1 MGRWFSYFLH
11 RKECIII
18 ASTELKTS
26 VTYEATGEQTVFNI
40 PFDYLRN
47 SFVKAKIGDDGE
59 PMEYG
64 TDYEVANRQI
74 TFTTAPVGMLYV
86 YRETSTDRMVQ
97 FMEGSVLKAADMNL
111 STLQQLHIIEEGQ
124 DWTRESSILLDEEDN
139 AWEARNAPIKNVG
152 DPVNPQDAVTKKYIE
167 DVKTGF
173 ISVMTQTKDSC
184 IAALN
189 STKESCISTLNS
201 IKDSCIS
208 TINSTKDAAVA
219 AITELKE
226 TFSTFVSNKTDEVTT
241 LKNQAETAAANADK
255 SAELAQKWA
264 ESANSPDGEAD
275 SKSSKTWAAEAAQS
289 ADEALQAAES
299 VGDPYTSISEE
310 NGIHKFVKGSGT
322 TTTLETIAKDRE
334 GNLIDKTYT
343 KISPDYFYR
352 EKIFTS
358 TSGGITIH
366 AGLRVVINDNLY
378 INNADVT
385 LETVSAGDANSR
397 AGQDVYIY
405 ACVPE
410 SGTSPTFV
418 LSRNSTVPT
427 DYTAENSRKIGGFH
441 CLGVNVGTITGHTL
455 SGYTKGSILPQTI
468 WDLIHRP
475 SCDSPEGMFYVP
487 ESDTWMDIYGLSWD
501 GSKLVSVYGGTWADG
516 TSAKKWH
523 GEATLEQLMKQGK
536 RLPWRHEF
544 QMAAKGSNEQT
555 NIQGSNDPS
564 TTGGHLDTAGR
575 RMISN
580 YGGEDMCGVMWQW
593 TMDLGF
599 AGGSGWTDAVYS
611 STVDDRSYGQ
621 SYGNLYRL
629 LVGGRWANGA
639 SCGSRCALCNRVSS
653 YVRAYGGAR
662 GASEPLFR
670 NALKRKTA

>member
-1 MGRWFSYFLH
+1 MGRWFSYFLN
-11 RKECIII
+11 RKECITI

-74 TFTTAPVGMLYV
+74 TFTTAPVGLLYV

-124 DWTRESSILLDEEDN
+124 DWTRENSILLDEEDN

-189 STKESCISTLNS
+189 STKE
-201 IKDSCIS
+201 
-208 TINSTKDAAVA
+208 
-219 AITELKE
+219 

-241 LKNQAETAAANADK
+241 LKNQAETAAANADN
-255 SAELAQKWA
+255 SAELAQRWA
-264 ESANSPDGEAD
+264 ESDNSPDGEAE

-352 EKIFTS
+352 EKIFTP
-358 TSGGITIH
+358 TSRGITIH
-366 AGLRVVINDNLY
+366 TGLRVVINDNLY

-385 LETVSAGDANSR
+385 LETVSVGDANSR

-418 LSRNSTVPT
+418 LSRNSTVPAG
-427 DYTAENSRKIGGFH
+427 YTAENSRKIGGFH
-441 CLGVNVGTITGHTL
+441 CLAVNVGTITGHTL

-564 TTGGHLDTAGR
+564 TTGGHVDTAGR

-599 AGGSGWTDAVYS
+599 AGGGGWTDSVYS

-629 LVGGRWANGA
+629 LVGGRWLTGA
-639 SCGSRCALCNRVSS
+639 SCGSRCAACDLVSS
-653 YVRAYGGAR
+653 GVYAHYGAR

>member
-1 MGRWFSYFLH
+1 MGRWFSYFLN
-11 RKECIII
+11 RKECITI

-86 YRETSTDRMVQ
+86 YRETPTDRMVQ

-173 ISVMTQTKDSC
+173 I
-184 IAALN
+184 N
-189 STKESCISTLNS
+189 
-201 IKDSCIS
+201 
-208 TINSTKDAAVA
+208 
-219 AITELKE
+219 
-226 TFSTFVSNKTDEVTT
+226 EVTT
-241 LKNQAETAAANADK
+241 LKNQAETAAANADG

-275 SKSSKTWAAEAAQS
+275 SKSSKTWAAKAAQS
-289 ADEALQAAES
+289 AAEALQAAES

-352 EKIFTS
+352 EKFFTP

-366 AGLRVVINDNLY
+366 AGLKVVINDNLY

-385 LETVSAGDANSR
+385 LETVSVGDANSR

-418 LSRNSTVPT
+418 LSRNSTVPA

-441 CLGVNVGTITGHTL
+441 CLAVNVGTITGHIL

-475 SCDSPEGMFYVP
+475 ACDSPEGMFYVP

-564 TTGGHLDTAGR
+564 TTGGHVDTAGR

-593 TMDLGF
+593 AMDLGF
-599 AGGSGWTDAVYS
+599 AGGSGWTDSVYS

-629 LVGGRWANGA
+629 LVGGGWSDGA
-639 SCGSRCALCNRVSS
+639 SCGSRCATCLNVSS
-653 YVRAYGGAR
+653 LVDARTGAR

>member
-1 MGRWFSYFLH
+1 MGRWFSYFLN
-11 RKECIII
+11 RKECITI

-64 TDYEVANRQI
+64 TDYEVANRRI
-74 TFTTAPVGMLYV
+74 TFTTAPVGLLYV

-124 DWTRESSILLDEEDN
+124 DWTRENSILLDEEDN
-139 AWEARNAPIKNVG
+139 AWEARNAPIKNMG

-173 ISVMTQTKDSC
+173 ISVMTQ
-184 IAALN
+184 
-189 STKESCISTLNS
+189 
-201 IKDSCIS
+201 
-208 TINSTKDAAVA
+208 
-219 AITELKE
+219 LKE

-241 LKNQAETAAANADK
+241 LKNQAETAAANADD

-352 EKIFTS
+352 EKIFTP

-366 AGLRVVINDNLY
+366 AGLKVVINDNLY

-385 LETVSAGDANSR
+385 LETVSVGDANSR

-418 LSRNSTVPT
+418 LSRNSTVPAG
-427 DYTAENSRKIGGFH
+427 YTAENSRKIGGFH
-441 CLGVNVGTITGHTL
+441 CLAVNVGTITGHTL

-564 TTGGHLDTAGR
+564 TTGGHVDTAGR

-580 YGGEDMCGVMWQW
+580 YGGEDMCGVLWQW

-599 AGGSGWTDAVYS
+599 AGGSGWTNAVYS

-629 LVGGRWANGA
+629 LVGGGWTDGA
-639 SCGSRCALCNRVSS
+639 SCGSRCASCGLVSS
-653 YVRAYGGAR
+653 GVYANLGAR